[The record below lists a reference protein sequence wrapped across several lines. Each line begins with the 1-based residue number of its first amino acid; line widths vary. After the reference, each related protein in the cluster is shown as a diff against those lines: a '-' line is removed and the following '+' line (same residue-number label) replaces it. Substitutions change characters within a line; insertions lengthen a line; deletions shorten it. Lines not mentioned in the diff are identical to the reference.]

1 MSGALSVES
10 CIEMMRAALARIEI
24 AERDVKV
31 TWDTPADWARFRA
44 RLPSGR
50 IVDRTVRHV
59 GKVPRDARAS
69 DMALTTLARWLR
81 DLAKTH
87 PADLDVAFADHLT
100 AEAARRKA
108 DADEASALETYA
120 RIGGAM
126 LAATPDVMRALEA
139 LVPRGRV

>member
-10 CIEMMRAALARIEI
+10 CIDMMRAALARLGI

-31 TWDTPADWARFRA
+31 TWDNDSDWARFRA

-50 IVDRTVRHV
+50 IVDRREQHT

-81 DLAKTH
+81 DLAKTRPPH
-87 PADLDVAFADHLT
+87 DLDALFAGH
-100 AEAARRKA
+100 RREPA
-108 DADEASALETYA
+108 PSD
-120 RIGGAM
+120 GGG
-126 LAATPDVMRALEA
+126 L
-139 LVPRGRV
+139 